1 MEVEW
6 LCLER
11 RHKLPLQKHMHS
23 LCHSAGIQQQNS
35 VKISLHDTLIKTVK
49 QETDKKPVLNQ
60 MRK

>member
-1 MEVEW
+1 MA
-6 LCLER
+6 
-11 RHKLPLQKHMHS
+11 LPRTTSQAAIAKTHALIM
-23 LCHSAGIQQQNS
+23 SAGIQQQNS